1 MVDIPRCPIVVY
13 SKLPLFPMS
22 DSSSHP
28 LRRSAEHA
36 FVALAVFM
44 AVTALSN
51 GPFKAT
57 ILEWNTQGTEQIAI
71 EHSESASI
79 SLDVS
84 ERHGAA
90 ILEFTNESSSSLM
103 LSLPD
108 VWKRREVRG
117 ARLDDVEQTSTG
129 LGFIRW
135 RLPPHATVSFLAQQ
149 MPVHLIAHH
158 PSSALLKIQ
167 LSRVDLATDSVTHDT
182 ILLQGEREDLW

>member
-1 MVDIPRCPIVVY
+1 MPKTSP
-13 SKLPLFPMS
+13 
-22 DSSSHP
+22 HP

-57 ILEWNTQGTEQIAI
+57 ILEWKTQGTEQIAI
-71 EHSESASI
+71 EHAESASI
-79 SLDVS
+79 ELDVS
-84 ERHGAA
+84 ERNGAA
-90 ILEFTNESSSSLM
+90 ILEFTNNSRSALM

-108 VWKRREVRG
+108 SWKRREVRG

-129 LGFIRW
+129 LGFVRW
-135 RLPPHATVSFLAQQ
+135 KLPAHATVSFLAQQ
-149 MPVHLIAHH
+149 MPAHLIAHH
-158 PSSALLKIQ
+158 PSSSLLKIQ
-167 LSRVDLATDSVTHDT
+167 LSRVNLASDSVTHDT